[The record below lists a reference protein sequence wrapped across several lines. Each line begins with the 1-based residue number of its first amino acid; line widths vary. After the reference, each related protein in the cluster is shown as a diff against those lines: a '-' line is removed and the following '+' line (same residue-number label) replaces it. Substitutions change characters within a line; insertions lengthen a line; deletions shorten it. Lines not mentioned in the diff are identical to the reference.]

1 MSYFVGWKYGV
12 LVGGFV
18 GTILLA
24 TYPIIISPMINPDKW
39 KRIQEDT
46 RKNIKQED
54 IQPGNM
60 KVWTDPFDRK
70 KSTDEAK

>member
-18 GTILLA
+18 E
-24 TYPIIISPMINPDKW
+24 
-39 KRIQEDT
+39 RIQEDT

-54 IQPGNM
+54 IQPGIGSLYIFILLKTSTLVACSVHDVLNM
-60 KVWTDPFDRK
+60 LQY
-70 KSTDEAK
+70 AHI